1 MQLLLAIRE
10 HIDDPHATKQER
22 LQCLWSEYGEIA
34 RYYSPKLG
42 MSFIAKHVSPPNEV
56 KHPRGWHSDVGH
68 QRKLRS
74 YQIEAEFYQ
83 SFAGLCGHDCYVPA
97 FLGLLKDTYNPEQQT
112 LLMEDLQ
119 SSGFTLVHSRVT
131 DAHIKTVL
139 CWLAH
144 FHGRFMHI
152 DISALWPVGSYWY
165 LATRQAE
172 YTVMPDSAL
181 KRAAQGIDHR
191 LNHARFQSLLH
202 GDAKLANFCFSEQ
215 KKVAAVDF
223 QYVGRGV
230 GVKDVMYL
238 LGSCLTG
245 KQLQEQHDAYVDY
258 YFAVLKTALLS
269 PCSSEDNQDWVVEL
283 EQEWRELIPFAWAD
297 FNRFLLGWS
306 PEHVKIND
314 FMQRQTAQVLS
325 LYES

>member
-1 MQLLLAIRE
+1 MQTQLLLAIRE
-10 HIDDPHATKQER
+10 HLDDPRATKQER
-22 LQCLWSEYGEIA
+22 LQHLWSQYGEIA
-34 RYYSPKLG
+34 RYFSPKLG
-42 MSFIAKHVSPPNEV
+42 KSFIVKHVSPPNEV
-56 KHPRGWHSDVGH
+56 HHPRGWHSDVGH

-83 SFAGLCGHDCYVPA
+83 SFADLCDYDCYVPA
-97 FLGLLKDTYNPEQQT
+97 FLGLLKDTSNPEQQT

-119 SSGFTLVHSRVT
+119 SSSFTLVHTRVT
-131 DAHIKTVL
+131 DAQIKTVL

-144 FHGRFMHI
+144 FHGRFINI
-152 DISALWPVGSYWY
+152 DISSLWPVGSYWY

-172 YTVMPDSAL
+172 FAALEDSAL
-181 KRAAQGIDHR
+181 KNNAQRIDHR
-191 LNHARFQSLLH
+191 LNHARFQTLLH

-215 KKVAAVDF
+215 GKVAAVDF

-230 GVKDVMYL
+230 GVKDVMYF
-238 LGSCLTG
+238 LGSCLTDR
-245 KQLQEQHDAYVDY
+245 QLLEKHDAYVDY
-258 YFAVLKTALLS
+258 YFAALKTALLA
-269 PCSSEDNQDWVVEL
+269 PSSREFNHVWVTDL

-314 FMQRQTAQVLS
+314 FMLSQTERAL
-325 LYES
+325 LL